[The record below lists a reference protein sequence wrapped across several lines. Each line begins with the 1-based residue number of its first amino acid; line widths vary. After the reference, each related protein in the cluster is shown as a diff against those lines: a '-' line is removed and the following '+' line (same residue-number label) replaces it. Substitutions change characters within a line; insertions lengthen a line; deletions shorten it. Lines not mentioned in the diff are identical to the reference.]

1 VKPSTFVLVSAG
13 IVLAV
18 PGTASAYLDPGT
30 GSMLLQGAIAFV
42 AAVVAGVG
50 MRWQAIKSWF
60 LRRGHRHP
68 GSTPP
73 GPERG

>member
-1 VKPSTFVLVSAG
+1 MKPSTLVLASIG

-42 AAVVAGVG
+42 AALVAGVG
-50 MRWQAIKSWF
+50 MRWQAIKNWF
-60 LRRGHRHP
+60 LRRGGRQQGGT
-68 GSTPP
+68 GS
-73 GPERG
+73 ERDRR